1 LALLLRVDS
10 RRELTAGDLSNWK
23 LIESFQRELG
33 SVIKK
38 AKLHPTFAEPGRTL
52 DCASY
57 LSLYLLGLFNP
68 VVQSMRSLCAVSGL
82 SKVQQQ
88 LGCPKVS
95 LGSFSEAQSVL
106 DPDLLK
112 QVFEKLVQKTALHP
126 QADPRLMH
134 LDLIAQDGSLWSA
147 LPRMAWAEYGVGC
160 KGQANGVR
168 LHLRFNILKD
178 SPEDALVTQGKSCET
193 QALRQML
200 LPGQTNVA
208 DRYYGKDYQL
218 FGEIDRAKAFFVFRI
233 SESAVIHTEQELAL
247 SPAERTA
254 GILRHAWVH
263 LGATEKLRTIRLR
276 LVEIQRDGQ
285 HLLLIT
291 NHTVESVS
299 AELVSLIYRRRWSI
313 ELFFRWIKCILGCR
327 HFFAESAEGAAIQI
341 YLALIAGLMLQLFTG
356 SRPNKRVMEFLQLYM
371 MGWATAQEVIQLI
384 QSQAKAKRA

>member
-1 LALLLRVDS
+1 VDS
-10 RRELTAGDLSNWK
+10 KAELTAQDLSNWK
-23 LIESFQRELG
+23 LIENFQDEL
-33 SVIKK
+33 VAVTNK
-38 AKLHPTFAEPGRTL
+38 ARLHPTFGEPNRKLGYE
-52 DCASY
+52 SY
-57 LSLYLLGLFNP
+57 LSLFLLGLFNP
-68 VVQSMRSLCAVSGL
+68 VVESMRSLCAVSGL

-88 LGCPKVS
+88 LGCSKVS

-106 DPDLLK
+106 EPDLLK
-112 QVFEKLVQKTALHP
+112 QVFERLAQKSALSP
-126 QADPRLMH
+126 KADPRLMH
-134 LDLIAQDGSLWSA
+134 LELIAQDGSLWSA

-160 KGQANGVR
+160 KGQAKGVR

-178 SPEDALVTQGKSCET
+178 SPEDALITQGSSCEA

-208 DRYYGKDYQL
+208 DRYYGKDYRL
-218 FGEIDRAKAFFVFRI
+218 FSEIDRVGAFFVFRI
-233 SESAVIHTEQELAL
+233 SERAAIHVEQELTL
-247 SPAERTA
+247 SPAERAT

-276 LVEIQRDGQ
+276 LVEIRRDGQ

-291 NHTVESVS
+291 NHTAESVP

-327 HFFAESAEGAAIQI
+327 HFFAESAQGAAIQI
-341 YLALIAGLMLQLFTG
+341 YLALIAALLLQLFTG

-371 MGWATAQEVIQLI
+371 MGWATAGEVIALV
-384 QSQAKAKRA
+384 QSQTKKAKRA

>member
-1 LALLLRVDS
+1 
-10 RRELTAGDLSNWK
+10 
-23 LIESFQRELG
+23 
-33 SVIKK
+33 
-38 AKLHPTFAEPGRTL
+38 
-52 DCASY
+52 
-57 LSLYLLGLFNP
+57 
-68 VVQSMRSLCAVSGL
+68 
-82 SKVQQQ
+82 
-88 LGCPKVS
+88 
-95 LGSFSEAQSVL
+95 
-106 DPDLLK
+106 
-112 QVFEKLVQKTALHP
+112 
-126 QADPRLMH
+126 MH

-147 LPRMAWAEYGVGC
+147 LPRMAWAEYGVGR

-178 SPEDALVTQGKSCET
+178 SPEDALITQGKGCET
-193 QALRQML
+193 QAFRQL
-200 LPGQTNVA
+200 FLPGQTNVA

-218 FGEIDRAKAFFVFRI
+218 FGEIHRAKAFLVFRI
-233 SESAVIHTEQELAL
+233 SDSAIIHTEQELAL
-247 SPAERTA
+247 SPAERAA

-299 AELVSLIYRRRWSI
+299 AELVSLIYRRRWSV

-327 HFFAESAEGAAIQI
+327 HFFAESPEGAATEI
-341 YLALIAGLMLQLFTG
+341 YLALIAALMLQLFTG

-371 MGWATAQEVIQLI
+371 MGWATAQEVIELV

>member
-1 LALLLRVDS
+1 VDS
-10 RRELTAGDLSNWK
+10 RRELTANDLSNWK
-23 LIESFQRELG
+23 MIESFQRELA
-33 SVIKK
+33 SVTGKT
-38 AKLHPTFAEPGRTL
+38 KLHPTFGEPSRKLGYE
-52 DCASY
+52 SY
-57 LSLYLLGLFNP
+57 LSLFLLGLFNP
-68 VVQSMRSLCAVSGL
+68 VVESMRSLCAISRL

-112 QVFEKLVQKTALHP
+112 QVFERLAQKSTTSSK
-126 QADPRLMH
+126 ADPRLMH
-134 LDLIAQDGSLWSA
+134 LELIAQDGSLWSA

-160 KGQANGVR
+160 KGQAKGVR

-178 SPEDALVTQGKSCET
+178 SPEDALVTHGNSCEA

-218 FGEIDRAKAFFVFRI
+218 LAEIDQAGAFFVFRI
-233 SESAVIHTEQELAL
+233 SERAVINTEQELVL
-247 SPAERTA
+247 SPAERSA

-285 HLLLIT
+285 HLLLVT
-291 NHTVESVS
+291 NHSVQAVP
-299 AELVSLIYRRRWSI
+299 AELISLIYRRRWSI

-327 HFFAESAEGAAIQI
+327 HFFAESPQGAAIQI
-341 YLALIAGLMLQLFTG
+341 YLALIAALMLQLFTG

-371 MGWATAQEVIQLI
+371 MGWATAQEVIELI
-384 QSQAKAKRA
+384 QSQSLKTQKAKKA